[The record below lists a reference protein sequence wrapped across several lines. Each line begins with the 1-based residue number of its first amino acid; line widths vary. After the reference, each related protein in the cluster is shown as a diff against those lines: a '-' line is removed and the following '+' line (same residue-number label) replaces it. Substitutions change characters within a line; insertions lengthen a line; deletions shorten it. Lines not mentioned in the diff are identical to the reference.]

1 MDPKLKRDSWIAGI
15 GVAAAALCLPAMFVG
30 MVHLPADFNLAFAP
44 LVLLHVYVF
53 ICLFNLVWGSVQ
65 VIWELPCKERRV
77 FLFLLWLIL
86 YPVLCV
92 GWYYLCGMG
101 LFFICHFH

>member
-1 MDPKLKRDSWIAGI
+1 MVPKLKRDSWIAGI
-15 GVAAAALCLPAMFVG
+15 GVAAAALCLPAMIVG
-30 MVHLPADFNLAFAP
+30 MMHLPADFMLAFPP

-53 ICLFNLVWGSVQ
+53 ICLFNLVWVSVQ
-65 VIWELPCKERRV
+65 VIWELPCKERRL

-92 GWYYLCGMG
+92 GWYFLCSFG
-101 LFFICHFH
+101 FFLIYHVH

>member
-1 MDPKLKRDSWIAGI
+1 MQPKLKRDIWIAGI
-15 GVAAAALCLPAMFVG
+15 GVAAAALCLPAMVVG
-30 MVHLPADFNLAFAP
+30 MMHLPADFNLAFPP

-53 ICLFNLVWGSVQ
+53 ICLFNLVWVSVQ
-65 VIWELPCKERRV
+65 VIWELPCKERRL

-92 GWYYLCGMG
+92 GWYFLCGFG
-101 LFFICHFH
+101 FFLIYHVH